1 MTRLSKYLE
10 KRIVCLLF
18 CLALTVAG
26 NAQSSVAG
34 NAQSHP
40 PESIV
45 SPDLN
50 IAITYIDSRQYD
62 KALPYLQKADSL
74 ATRAG
79 SPQLIYQVQLIKG
92 RYLEETGRA
101 GLAIDLL
108 TQALPTARQSSQEL
122 YANALKYMALA
133 QRRHGNNDS
142 AIQYYERYVQVL
154 DTLTKEKLS
163 RTKAD
168 LLEARRQASQKEQ
181 QPAAPGQK
189 GQDGK
194 DNRLQVPE
202 RNNATPTRL
211 SLFFILI
218 AMGIVLLL
226 LYLLFR
232 NKEKATGL
240 QNRQNDR
247 IEALNVELALAN
259 ETKVKLFSIIGRD
272 LRSPASQIVHW
283 LQLQKENPGLFDEES
298 RRRHEEKVTTA
309 SEHILQTMEDLLL
322 WSKSLRQHFTPQLTP
337 TNLSA
342 VVRKEL
348 NFLQQ
353 RIQEKGLRIST
364 DIPDDFLPLTD
375 ESFASVIIRNL
386 LQNAIRHSNEG
397 STISIRA
404 GGSDLRITNP
414 SPLTDTRAL
423 NALLHDRAMD
433 GSSSGLGLKI
443 ANDLAAVIHTEI
455 VFTRSADGYLTALLS
470 WKN

>member
-1 MTRLSKYLE
+1 MTRPSKYLE

-18 CLALTVAG
+18 CVALIAAG
-26 NAQSSVAG
+26 NAQSSISA
-34 NAQSHP
+34 NAQK
-40 PESIV
+40 
-45 SPDLN
+45 DD
-50 IAITYIDSRQYD
+50 T
-62 KALPYLQKADSL
+62 L
-74 ATRAG
+74 ATLVA
-79 SPQLIYQVQLIKG
+79 KG
-92 RYLEETGRA
+92 RYFEETGRA

-108 TQALPTARQSSQEL
+108 TAALPAARSSNPEL
-122 YANALKYMALA
+122 YASALKYMALA

-142 AIQYYERYVQVL
+142 AVQYYERYVQAL
-154 DTLTKEKLS
+154 DTLMTKKLS
-163 RTKAD
+163 RASAD
-168 LLEARRQASQKEQ
+168 AIANLAEARRQASQKQER
-181 QPAAPGQK
+181 PAAPSVAGGLPPRSAEALRKGEQAKPGQ
-189 GQDGK
+189 
-194 DNRLQVPE
+194 DNRLQVLE
-202 RNNATPTRL
+202 QNNTAHTRRASVL
-211 SLFFILI
+211 GLI
-218 AMGIVLLL
+218 ALGIIFLL

-232 NKEKATGL
+232 NKEKAARL
-240 QNRQNDR
+240 HDQQNDQ
-247 IEALNVELALAN
+247 IEALNAQLALAN

-298 RRRHEEKVTTA
+298 RLRQQEKVTTA
-309 SEHILQTMEDLLL
+309 AATVLQTMEDLLL

-337 TNLSA
+337 TDLSA

-364 DIPDDFLPLTD
+364 DIPPDFLPLTD
-375 ESFASVIIRNL
+375 ENFASVIIRNL

-414 SPLTDTRAL
+414 SPLIDTRAL

-470 WKN
+470 WKS

>member
-10 KRIVCLLF
+10 KRSVYLLF

-26 NAQSSVAG
+26 NAQSSVD
-34 NAQSHP
+34 
-40 PESIV
+40 
-45 SPDLN
+45 SPLFN
-50 IAITYIDSRQYD
+50 CQ
-62 KALPYLQKADSL
+62 ALVD
-74 ATRAG
+74 
-79 SPQLIYQVQLIKG
+79 KG

-101 GLAIDLL
+101 SLAIDLL
-108 TQALPTARQSSQEL
+108 TQALPTARQSNQEL
-122 YANALKYMALA
+122 YATALKYMALA

-142 AIQYYERYVQVL
+142 AVQYYERYVQVL
-154 DTLTKEKLS
+154 DTLTTKKLS
-163 RTKAD
+163 RANAD
-168 LLEARRQASQKEQ
+168 LLEARRQASQKQERPAVPSVAGGLPPRSAEALREGEQ
-181 QPAAPGQK
+181 AKPGQ
-189 GQDGK
+189 
-194 DNRLQVPE
+194 DNRLQALE
-202 RNNATPTRL
+202 QNNAAHTRRA
-211 SLFFILI
+211 LFLGLT
-218 AMGIVLLL
+218 ALGIIFLL

-232 NKEKATGL
+232 NKEKATSL
-240 QNRQNDR
+240 QNRQNDQ
-247 IEALNVELALAN
+247 IEALNTQLALAN

-283 LQLQKENPGLFDEES
+283 LQLQKESPGLFDEES

-309 SEHILQTMEDLLL
+309 AENVLQTMEDLLL
-322 WSKSLRQHFTPQLTP
+322 WSKSLRQNFTPELTP
-337 TNLSA
+337 TDLSA

-353 RIQEKGLRIST
+353 RIHEKGLRIST
-364 DIPDDFLPLTD
+364 DIPHDFLPLTD

-414 SPLTDTRAL
+414 SPLIDTRAL
-423 NALLHDRAMD
+423 NGLLHDRALD

-470 WKN
+470 WKS